1 MEATI
6 VQDKTKHYP
15 VLLKEIISIITPQY
29 GGTFIDCTFGQGSYT
44 QEILK
49 NKDNKVIGFDRDSES
64 LKVAKKIEKEFP
76 KQFIFKN
83 LSFSK
88 LRNLKLRNENIRG
101 VLFDLGYSF
110 TQIKDPKKGL
120 SFNSSGLLDMRMGL
134 NEFSAKEAI
143 NKLDGKSLIKIF
155 KFFGDERDSK
165 LILSLIHI

>member
-29 GGTFIDCTFGQGSYT
+29 GGTFIDCTFGQGGYT
-44 QEILK
+44 REILK
-49 NKDNKVIGFDRDSES
+49 NKNNKVIGIDRDSES

-76 KQFIFKN
+76 NQFIFKN

-88 LRNLKLRNENIRG
+88 LRNLKLKNENIRG

-120 SFNSSGLLDMRMGL
+120 SFNSTGSLDMRMGF
-134 NEFSAKEAI
+134 NEFSAKDAI
-143 NKLDGKSLIKIF
+143 NKLDGKSLVKIF
-155 KFFGDERDSK
+155 KSFGDERYA
-165 LILSLIHI
+165 